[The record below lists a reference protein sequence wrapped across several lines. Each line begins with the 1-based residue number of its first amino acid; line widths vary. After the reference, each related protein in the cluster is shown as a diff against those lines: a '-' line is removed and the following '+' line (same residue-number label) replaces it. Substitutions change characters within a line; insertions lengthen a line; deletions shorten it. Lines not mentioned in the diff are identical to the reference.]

1 MRIRSPFRRL
11 IRLSLQNVSR
21 NLLLSTATTLM
32 LGLILFILN
41 VILVLN
47 VLTQSSLQELAQK
60 IDLIVYLTDDADVY
74 QVNQM
79 VNDLNAQPEV
89 LTVTYTSKDDA
100 LKQFLSLYPDQSDP
114 FSQYGIANP
123 LPGNLQIV
131 TQSPEDHP
139 AVLSY
144 LQASP
149 YAPLLLDSESSGEN
163 QEIASRLL
171 SLTKFT
177 QKLIFGV
184 ILTFIFGSILMVM
197 NAIHLSIYTR
207 KTEIQIMQLV
217 GARPGMIYAP
227 FLFEGAIYAIL
238 AVFVSLFLLLAF
250 LKGTSLSSYL
260 SWNASMNPLTLLGI
274 ELVGSITVGLLAS
287 GLATRTYLKRSLI
300 LDHS

>member
-1 MRIRSPFRRL
+1 
-11 IRLSLQNVSR
+11 
-21 NLLLSTATTLM
+21 M

-60 IDLIVYLTDDADVY
+60 IDLIVYLTDEADVY
-74 QVNQM
+74 QVNQL
-79 VNDLNAQPEV
+79 VNDLNKEPEV
-89 LTVTYTSKDDA
+89 LSVTYTSKDDA
-100 LKQFLSLYPDQSDP
+100 LKQFLNLYPDQSDP

-131 TQSPEDHP
+131 TESPEDHTT
-139 AVLSY
+139 VLSY
-144 LQASP
+144 LQTSP

-171 SLTKFT
+171 SLTQFT

-184 ILTFIFGSILMVM
+184 ILTFVFGSILMVM

-227 FLFEGAIYAIL
+227 FLFEGAIYAVL
-238 AVFVSLFLLLAF
+238 AVFVSLFLLLVF
-250 LKGTSLSSYL
+250 LKGTALTSYL
-260 SWNASMNPLTLLGI
+260 SWNSGMNPLALLGL
-274 ELVGSITVGLLAS
+274 ELIGSIAVGLLAS
-287 GLATRTYLKRSLI
+287 ALATRTYLKRSLI

>member
-60 IDLIVYLTDDADVY
+60 IDLIVYLTDDADIY

-79 VNDLNAQPEV
+79 VNDLSAQPEV
-89 LTVTYTSKDDA
+89 LKVTYTSKDDA

-131 TQSPEDHP
+131 TQSPEDHDT
-139 AVLSY
+139 VLSY

-260 SWNASMNPLTLLGI
+260 SWNAGMNPFALLGI
-274 ELVGSITVGLLAS
+274 ELVGSVAVGLLAS
-287 GLATRTYLKRSLI
+287 GLATHTYLKRSLI